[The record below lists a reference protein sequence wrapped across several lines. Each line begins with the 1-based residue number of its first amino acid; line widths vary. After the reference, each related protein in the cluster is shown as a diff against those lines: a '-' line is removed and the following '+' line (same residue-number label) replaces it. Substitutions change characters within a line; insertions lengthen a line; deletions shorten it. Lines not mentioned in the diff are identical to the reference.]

1 MIINLLAKSP
11 GPGEVTTREPGIT
24 NPVLSNTLRDLLSRD
39 NPGYLFLQLLL
50 HNLIILVFVIAALV
64 FFFMFIIGG
73 IQWMTSGGD
82 KAATEA
88 ARGRITAAL
97 IGLVIVFLVYAIL
110 NFINTFLGIN
120 LVYLDISRLFL
131 K

>member
-1 MIINLLAKSP
+1 MNGQS
-11 GPGEVTTREPGIT
+11 IT
-24 NPVLSNTLRDLLSRD
+24 NPVLSQTLLDILAEP
-39 NPGYLFLQLLL
+39 NPGLVFLQLLL
-50 HNLIILVFVIAALV
+50 HNLIILVFIIAALT

-88 ARGRITAAL
+88 ARGRITAAI

-110 NFINTFLGIN
+110 KLIDTLLGID
-120 LVYLDISRLFL
+120 LTEIDISGLFL
-131 K
+131 E

>member
-1 MIINLLAKSP
+1 M
-11 GPGEVTTREPGIT
+11 EQQIT
-24 NPVLSNTLRDLLSRD
+24 NPVLSETLLKILAGE
-39 NPGYLFLQLLL
+39 NPGLVFLQLLL
-50 HNLIILVFVIAALV
+50 HNLIILIFVIAALI
-64 FFFMFIIGG
+64 FFFMFIAGG

-110 NFINTFLGIN
+110 KLIDVLLGID
-120 LVYLDISRLFL
+120 LTEIDISRLFL
-131 K
+131 E

>member
-1 MIINLLAKSP
+1 MISYLLAKSP
-11 GPGEVTTREPGIT
+11 GPGEVTTKEPGIT
-24 NPVLSNTLRDLLSRD
+24 NPVLSNPLRDLLSRD
-39 NPGYLFLQLLL
+39 NPGFLFLQLLL
-50 HNLIILVFVIAALV
+50 HNLIVLIFVIAILV

-82 KAATEA
+82 KAATES
-88 ARGRITAAL
+88 ARGKLTAAI

-110 NFINTFLGIN
+110 NLIEILFGFDLTRI
-120 LVYLDISRLFL
+120 DISRLFL